1 VGKSSLVNR
10 LLGEDRMVVSNI
22 PGTTRDS
29 INTLLT
35 KNNKN
40 YLLIDTAGIRR
51 KGKTKEKLEKFS
63 IIKALA
69 ALERCDLTLILI
81 DAEEGI
87 TEQDTKVIGYTQ
99 ERGRACILV
108 INKWDIVKG
117 ETKKQKKILADLELA
132 TQFVSFAP
140 VLTLSALTGEGVNK
154 LMPTI
159 TSVYKQFCITH
170 KASLRNPDIKWAA
183 NLYHF
188 RKLPQGN
195 SFLLSQIPDE
205 YLQER
210 TWT

>member
-1 VGKSSLVNR
+1 VGKSSLINR
-10 LLGEDRMVVSNI
+10 LLGEERMVVSDI

-29 INTLLT
+29 IDTLLT

-99 ERGRACILV
+99 ERGRACLLFKSISP
-108 INKWDIVKG
+108 DRERG
-117 ETKKQKKILADLELA
+117 E
-132 TQFVSFAP
+132 
-140 VLTLSALTGEGVNK
+140 
-154 LMPTI
+154 
-159 TSVYKQFCITH
+159 
-170 KASLRNPDIKWAA
+170 
-183 NLYHF
+183 
-188 RKLPQGN
+188 
-195 SFLLSQIPDE
+195 
-205 YLQER
+205 
-210 TWT
+210 